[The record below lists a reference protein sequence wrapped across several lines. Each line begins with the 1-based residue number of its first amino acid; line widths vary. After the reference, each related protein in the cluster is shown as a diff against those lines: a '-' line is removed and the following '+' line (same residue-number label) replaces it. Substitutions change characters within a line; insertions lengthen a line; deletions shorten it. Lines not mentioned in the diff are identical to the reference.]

1 MKARHIVTVAVLMAA
16 SMLANAQEQPKAPG
30 LEYAFTLKVK
40 CENAFTVGKT
50 SHGTRAVIPIVG
62 GTFEGPNIKGTILS
76 GGADYQLID
85 SVKGRNE
92 IEAIYC
98 IKTDDDVYIHVRN
111 CGLIVTGKNDDGTPK
126 FYFRCAPKFEAPNN
140 SKYDWLNN
148 SLFICEPG
156 FEPGFIML
164 NIWRVL

>member
-30 LEYAFTLKVK
+30 LEFAFELKVK
-40 CENAFTVGKT
+40 CDPAYTVGQT
-50 SHGTRAVIPIVG
+50 SHGSRVIIPIVG

-76 GGADYQLID
+76 GGADYQLVD
-85 SVKGRNE
+85 NAKGRNE
-92 IEAIYC
+92 IEAIYS

-111 CGLIVTGKNDDGTPK
+111 CGLIVTGKNADGSPN
-126 FYFRCAPKFEAPNN
+126 FYFRTSPKFEAPND

-148 SLFICEPG
+148 SVFICDTG
-156 FEPGFIML
+156 FGQGYIL
-164 NIWRVL
+164 LRVWRVL